1 MVFIGA
7 PAANSKFFIS
17 TPGNIDVVLMK
28 GLAVIAALLALTIVI
43 PMASAQGTDLYFF
56 YAPGCPHC
64 SEVSDFLDSNIN
76 GSYPVTI
83 HKLNTLDEPEF
94 FLQMQRDYDVPPTQW
109 GLVPKVFVGDY
120 YCIGDSTCISSLE
133 GEIEKA
139 LGEPGP
145 PDNTG
150 LVPEINYLHL
160 AGLAA
165 VDAVNPCALAVLVI
179 LLTAILT
186 RYPKERN
193 KALSAGILFTL
204 SIYLCYFLMGLL
216 IIMGFKAVTGVTQ
229 LSTAWFYRIL
239 GVFAIILGI
248 FNLKDFFRYGG
259 GGFAMEVPTSWRPRM
274 KRIIGSTTSPGGAFL
289 VGIIVSLFLLPCT
302 AGPYFVAG
310 GVLSGLDWTAAF
322 IPLLI
327 YNVIF
332 VLPMIG
338 ITIFVYIGFAEVEH
352 IGGWREKNINR
363 LHLVAGLIL
372 LGLGIAMVTG
382 LI

>member
-1 MVFIGA
+1 MRR
-7 PAANSKFFIS
+7 
-17 TPGNIDVVLMK
+17 L
-28 GLAVIAALLALTIVI
+28 ALLVTLLTLIIVMPFAAAEEI
-43 PMASAQGTDLYFF
+43 DLYFF

-83 HKLNTLDEPEF
+83 HKLNTLDESEF
-94 FLQMQRDYDVPPTQW
+94 FLQIQQDFGVPSTQW
-109 GLVPKVFVGDY
+109 SLVPKVFVGGF
-120 YCIGDSTCISSLE
+120 YCVGDSPCISSLE
-133 GEIEKA
+133 EEIEKA
-139 LGEPGP
+139 VGTPGP

-150 LVPEINYLHL
+150 LVSEINYLHL

-186 RYPKERN
+186 RYPKEKH
-193 KALSAGILFTL
+193 KALSAGLLFTL

-216 IIMGFKAVTGVTQ
+216 IIMGFKAVTGITQ
-229 LSTAWFYRIL
+229 LSTVWFYRIL
-239 GVFAIILGI
+239 GVFAIILGL

-259 GGFAMEVPTSWRPRM
+259 GGFVMEVPTSWRPRM
-274 KRIIGSTTSPGGAFL
+274 KRIIGSTTSPTGAFF

-310 GVLSGLDWTAAF
+310 GILSGVEWTAAF
-322 IPLLI
+322 VPLLI
-327 YNVIF
+327 YNIIF
-332 VLPMIG
+332 VLPMVG
-338 ITIFVYIGFAEVEH
+338 ITLFVYIGFAEVEH

-363 LHLVAGLIL
+363 LHLIAGIIL
-372 LGLGIAMVTG
+372 LALGIAMVTG